1 MECVA
6 LKVEDWQVLGK
17 LLDELPH
24 KYAKGLVGFL
34 QAKAFETNVPKPEPK
49 GKDKPVAK
57 KAEKIIKPEVVAEA

>member
-34 QAKAFETNVPKPEPK
+34 QAKAFETTVLKPEPK
-49 GKDKPVAK
+49 GEDKSVI
-57 KAEKIIKPEVVAEA
+57 EKVIEIEPEVIAEA